1 MPARALPRPEC
12 RSPLRTEDLQTVFDA
27 CCVGIV
33 VADARTRVIAVNPAY
48 TELTGRSAEDVVGRP
63 LRALCRRDEA
73 EAPVPEVRAALAREG
88 HWWGEMLL
96 RRGDGSIGPVW
107 VSLKAATDQH
117 GRVGCFVATLSDL
130 GELRRNE
137 ARLHHLAHHDPLTGL
152 PNRLLFDSELVRC
165 IARARR
171 NAQQFALLFIDI
183 DHFKMINDTLG
194 HAAGDQVLREVGR
207 RLRQSV
213 RAGDLV
219 ARLGGDEFTVVL
231 ENLPDTA
238 EASRIAIKMLASI
251 GLPIEAAG
259 QSLGVSGSIGIAFF
273 PGDADDGNE
282 LIHAADKAMYY
293 AKNNTRGTFELTG
306 FG

>member
-1 MPARALPRPEC
+1 MPSCALPSPE
-12 RSPLRTEDLQTVFDA
+12 RSNLLRADDLQTVFRA

-33 VADARTRVIAVNPAY
+33 VTDARTRVIAVNPAC
-48 TELTGRSAEDVVGRP
+48 TELTGLSAEQALGRP
-63 LRALCRRDEA
+63 LRALCGRDEV
-73 EAPVPEVRAALAREG
+73 EALVPEVRAALAREG
-88 HWWGEMLL
+88 HWWGEIPL
-96 RRGDGSIGPVW
+96 RRRDGSIGPVW
-107 VSLKAATDQH
+107 VSLKAAADAG
-117 GRVGCFVATLSDL
+117 GRVGRFVATLSDL

-152 PNRLLFDSELVRC
+152 PNRLLFESELARC

-293 AKNNTRGTFELTG
+293 AKNNKRGTFELTG